1 MIKEDGFAFEQP
13 SYAEAQDKPH
23 GRDMLILSALAE
35 ANLFPI
41 SSKLQGSAFTEAFEY
56 LAEESGVLI
65 VPMYEENYEEKAKE
79 FEKNAG
85 SIEEKALF
93 AVYYEENPYSDN
105 DFLYPSF
112 FENKIYI
119 IMPSD
124 KEINIKT
131 KEDLKNFK
139 GVYAKTDKFPKYLL
153 KNLASLNVDMA
164 DDYSLAFKS
173 LLTGRADYMVAS
185 YYPSVIAAYK
195 LGIREYVR
203 YSKEAV
209 WKASMFLKMPPVL
222 LESSRVK
229 YMKKYLKSDKFK
241 QLRDNALEDVI
252 EIYRKNTEGVVP
264 PTYLGVGPDNAQTKD
279 D

>member
-13 SYAEAQDKPH
+13 SYAETLDKT
-23 GRDMLILSALAE
+23 RSKDTLIIFALAGS
-35 ANLFPI
+35 NLFPI
-41 SSKLQGSAFTEAFEY
+41 SSKLQGSVFTEAFEY

-65 VPMYEENYEEKAKE
+65 VPMYEKNYEEKVRE
-79 FEKNAG
+79 FEKNAE

-105 DFLYPSF
+105 GFLYPSF

-131 KEDLKNFK
+131 KEDLKKFK
-139 GVYAKTDKFPKYLL
+139 GVYAKTDKLPKYLL
-153 KNLASLNVDMA
+153 KNLASLNANMA
-164 DDYSLAFKS
+164 DDYSLAFKF

-209 WKASMFLKMPPVL
+209 WTASMFLKMPPVL
-222 LESSRVK
+222 LESPRVK

-252 EIYRKNTEGVVP
+252 ESYRKNTEGVVP
-264 PTYLGVGPDNAQTKD
+264 PTYLGVVPDNTQNEGK
-279 D
+279 